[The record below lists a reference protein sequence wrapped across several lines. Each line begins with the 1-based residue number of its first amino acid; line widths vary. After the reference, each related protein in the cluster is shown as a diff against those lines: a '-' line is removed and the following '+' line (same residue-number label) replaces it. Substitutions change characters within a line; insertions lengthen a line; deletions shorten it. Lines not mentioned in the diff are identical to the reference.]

1 MREDY
6 YPNEYRFSR
15 EDYYPLGYRDDE
27 EMCVY
32 DQCCENCARQGC
44 DCPFEDDDIPP
55 QSKEGSHRRGCCH
68 ERSGAAMVHPLEAD
82 QAAQILRRPDERV
95 RC

>member
-6 YPNEYRFSR
+6 YSNEYRFSR

-55 QSKEGSHRRGCCH
+55 RAKKE
-68 ERSGAAMVHPLEAD
+68 AILPLIEKENMEGN
-82 QAAQILRRPDERV
+82 QN
-95 RC
+95 

>member
-27 EMCVY
+27 ESRICVKY
-32 DQCCENCARQGC
+32 
-44 DCPFEDDDIPP
+44 
-55 QSKEGSHRRGCCH
+55 
-68 ERSGAAMVHPLEAD
+68 
-82 QAAQILRRPDERV
+82 
-95 RC
+95 

>member
-32 DQCCENCARQGC
+32 DQCCENCAMN
-44 DCPFEDDDIPP
+44 I
-55 QSKEGSHRRGCCH
+55 
-68 ERSGAAMVHPLEAD
+68 
-82 QAAQILRRPDERV
+82 
-95 RC
+95 

>member
-6 YPNEYRFSR
+6 YSNEYRFSR

-44 DCPFEDDDIPP
+44 DCPFEDDDMAPR
-55 QSKEGSHRRGCCH
+55 SKQEAIEEDAVMKDQELNWCIYWKQIKLHRF
-68 ERSGAAMVHPLEAD
+68 
-82 QAAQILRRPDERV
+82 
-95 RC
+95 

>member
-55 QSKEGSHRRGCCH
+55 RAK
-68 ERSGAAMVHPLEAD
+68 
-82 QAAQILRRPDERV
+82 
-95 RC
+95 

>member
-6 YPNEYRFSR
+6 YPNEYRFPR

-32 DQCCENCARQGC
+32 DQCCENYRFYGN
-44 DCPFEDDDIPP
+44 
-55 QSKEGSHRRGCCH
+55 CCH
-68 ERSGAAMVHPLEAD
+68 TPFPSGWCEYWKDGRH
-82 QAAQILRRPDERV
+82 
-95 RC
+95 

>member
-44 DCPFEDDDIPP
+44 DCPFEDDDIDAANAASLSNKLL
-55 QSKEGSHRRGCCH
+55 QMANERG
-68 ERSGAAMVHPLEAD
+68 RGYG
-82 QAAQILRRPDERV
+82 
-95 RC
+95 

>member
-6 YPNEYRFSR
+6 YSNEYRFSR

-32 DQCCENCARQGC
+32 DQCCENCARLGC
-44 DCPFEDDDIPP
+44 DCPFEDDDITPRAK
-55 QSKEGSHRRGCCH
+55 KEAIEEDAVMKDQELNWCIYWKQIGRHRF
-68 ERSGAAMVHPLEAD
+68 
-82 QAAQILRRPDERV
+82 
-95 RC
+95 

>member
-6 YPNEYRFSR
+6 YSNEYRFSR

-55 QSKEGSHRRGCCH
+55 RAKRKAVKEDAVVAEQELKWKVNAYC
-68 ERSGAAMVHPLEAD
+68 
-82 QAAQILRRPDERV
+82 LRR
-95 RC
+95 

>member
-55 QSKEGSHRRGCCH
+55 RAKNLNPDDYECIYKVTIYKNGEIQ
-68 ERSGAAMVHPLEAD
+68 LEYK
-82 QAAQILRRPDERV
+82 
-95 RC
+95 

>member
-32 DQCCENCARQGC
+32 DQCCE
-44 DCPFEDDDIPP
+44 
-55 QSKEGSHRRGCCH
+55 CC
-68 ERSGAAMVHPLEAD
+68 G
-82 QAAQILRRPDERV
+82 QAFL
-95 RC
+95 

>member
-6 YPNEYRFSR
+6 YSNEYRFSR

-32 DQCCENCARQGC
+32 DQGCENCARQGC
-44 DCPFEDDDIPP
+44 DCPFEDDDITPRAK
-55 QSKEGSHRRGCCH
+55 KEAIEEDAVMKDQELNWCIYWRQIKRHRF
-68 ERSGAAMVHPLEAD
+68 
-82 QAAQILRRPDERV
+82 
-95 RC
+95 

>member
-55 QSKEGSHRRGCCH
+55 RAKKEAMAVGAPGSKRRTVEENG
-68 ERSGAAMVHPLEAD
+68 
-82 QAAQILRRPDERV
+82 RRRIEHS
-95 RC
+95 

>member
-44 DCPFEDDDIPP
+44 DCPFEDDDI
-55 QSKEGSHRRGCCH
+55 S
-68 ERSGAAMVHPLEAD
+68 
-82 QAAQILRRPDERV
+82 QIDR
-95 RC
+95 

>member
-6 YPNEYRFSR
+6 YSNEYRFSR
-15 EDYYPLGYRDDE
+15 EDYYQLGYRDDE

-55 QSKEGSHRRGCCH
+55 RAKKEAIEEDAVMKDQELNWCIYWKQIRRHRF
-68 ERSGAAMVHPLEAD
+68 
-82 QAAQILRRPDERV
+82 
-95 RC
+95 